1 MSILL
6 ANTLST
12 FQIIATILY
21 IIGIIFLII
30 EVFIPGFGFF
40 GISGIS
46 LVVISIIV
54 KICLGDSI
62 TSILLSILI
71 AFVIIIALLVWMIIS
86 AKKGMLS
93 RSPLISSGTSIPTFY
108 SDDDLKVYIDKTG
121 ETVTTCKPVG
131 KVRIDDE
138 IYDVQS
144 LDGFLEIGTK
154 IKVVNVENNMLQ
166 IKKYNE
172 NIDLVKGENE

>member
-6 ANTLST
+6 ANTMSA

-21 IIGIIFLII
+21 IIGIIFLVI
-30 EVFIPGFGFF
+30 EVFVPGFGFF

-46 LVVISIIV
+46 LVVISVII
-54 KICLGDSI
+54 KICLGNSI

-86 AKKGMLS
+86 AKKGIIS
-93 RSPLISSGTSIPTFY
+93 KSPLISNGTSIPTFY
-108 SDDDLKVYIDKTG
+108 SDDDLKVYIDKIG
-121 ETVTTCKPVG
+121 ETVTTCRPVG

-138 IYDVQS
+138 IYHVQS
-144 LDGFLEIGTK
+144 LDGFLKIGTK
-154 IKVVNVENNMLQ
+154 IKVVNVQNNTLQ
-166 IKKYNE
+166 IKKIDE
-172 NIDLVKGENE
+172 NKGENV

>member
-6 ANTLST
+6 TNILST

-21 IIGIIFLII
+21 IIGLIFLIV

-46 LVVISIIV
+46 LLVISIIV
-54 KICLGDSI
+54 KICLGDSV
-62 TSILLSILI
+62 THILLSILI
-71 AFVIIIALLVWMIIS
+71 AFAIIIVLLIWIIIS
-86 AKKGMLS
+86 AKKG
-93 RSPLISSGTSIPTFY
+93 LISKSSLISNGTSIPTFY
-108 SDDDLKVYIDKTG
+108 NDDNLKVFIDKEG

-154 IKVVNVENNMLQ
+154 VKVIEVNDNMLK
-166 IKKYNE
+166 ISK
-172 NIDLVKGENE
+172 IKGEEK